1 MHAVLTERARID
13 DEVKGP
19 EVSAS
24 TVQKIS
30 TGAVRSDVAHI
41 RLELHRHILV
51 EAIASS
57 KTSRR
62 APLLVSGC
70 AAMKLGKR

>member
-1 MHAVLTERARID
+1 MYDGCPCRLLPVGGVVHAVLTERAVQAHRID

-51 EAIASS
+51 
-57 KTSRR
+57 
-62 APLLVSGC
+62 
-70 AAMKLGKR
+70 